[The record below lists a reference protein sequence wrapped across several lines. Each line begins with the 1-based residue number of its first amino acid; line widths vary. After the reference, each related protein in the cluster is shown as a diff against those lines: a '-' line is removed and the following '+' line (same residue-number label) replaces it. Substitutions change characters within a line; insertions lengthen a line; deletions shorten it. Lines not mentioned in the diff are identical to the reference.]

1 MVVVNCISHVEF
13 ISTDREILY
22 EIAHTSKKDTNKLAK
37 IAVFLPG
44 NGCFV
49 WQDHFSAQVEHN
61 FTGSMAA
68 AEM

>member
-37 IAVFLPG
+37 IAVFFCLETDVLYG
-44 NGCFV
+44 RTIFLLKWSTNSREA
-49 WQDHFSAQVEHN
+49 WL
-61 FTGSMAA
+61 
-68 AEM
+68 

>member
-37 IAVFLPG
+37 IAVFFAWKRMFCMAGPFFCSSG
-44 NGCFV
+44 AQIHGKHGC
-49 WQDHFSAQVEHN
+49 S
-61 FTGSMAA
+61 
-68 AEM
+68 